1 MKSIVVVGGGYGATR
16 YVESLLWNADYKLYI
31 GGTGYCG
38 KSQKLSKLFGLKY
51 IPFEELKG
59 LTSIDCIILAIPPSI
74 RRHYVNL
81 LINMFSY
88 QGIVISEKPL
98 FINESEA
105 GFYDGITDRFATVC
119 QRDFFKNEYLID
131 KQQSIYNVS
140 FPSFFSDEMDNI
152 VHVMPHV
159 LSWFASQNQA
169 ISEIWKDGNNHFC
182 GKCGHKAISIFFH
195 KRNNSK
201 EQVQINDVAYA
212 NVNYRLCNDKIVQDI
227 FAFDASDFRLNISRA
242 IEVSYQISNLLMQ
255 SKKNEKE
262 YFFT

>member
-38 KSQKLSKLFGLKY
+38 KSQKLSEHYGLKY
-51 IPFEELKG
+51 IPFEELKD
-59 LTSIDCIILAIPPSI
+59 LTSIDCIILAIPSSI
-74 RRHYVNL
+74 RRHYVNQ
-81 LINMFSY
+81 LINMFGY

-105 GFYDGITDRFATVC
+105 DFYDGITDKFATVC
-119 QRDFFKNEYLID
+119 QRDFFKKEYLID
-131 KQQSIYNVS
+131 KQQSIYDVS
-140 FPSFFSDEMDNI
+140 FPSFFSEEMDNI

-159 LSWFASQNQA
+159 LSWFASQDQA
-169 ISEIWKDGNNHFC
+169 ISEIWKAGNNHFC
-182 GKCGHKAISIFFH
+182 GKCGHKSINIVFY

-201 EQVQINDVAYA
+201 ERVQINDVAYA
-212 NVNYRLCNDKIVQDI
+212 NVNYRLFNNKIVQDI
-227 FAFDASDFRLNISRA
+227 FTFDTSDFRLNISRA
-242 IEVSYQISNLLMQ
+242 IEVSHQISNLLMQ
-255 SKKNEKE
+255 SEKNEKE